1 MPVPA
6 PDERRPIHQASHAA
20 PSDGPTPR
28 SREIRVRLTLLA
40 AATVV
45 VWTTYWPTL
54 GHEFVYDDYYLVRP
68 HTWSEVRGG
77 LTGSWYT
84 DGVMVPFYRPLTV
97 LFHAARFEILH
108 FDPLMHHGL
117 SLALFTVVASL
128 AGWIAFRVTG
138 VPWVALLGVAAVG
151 THPGL
156 PYALVAWITNQMHLL
171 QSLVVLGA
179 IGWWVRYRR
188 RDVTW
193 WWPLLVFQVAS
204 FCIKEDGI
212 VLLPSI
218 ALLEVIYRRVV
229 ERRWGLP
236 PIGFLIGSLLLT
248 IGLLALRSWALEG
261 LGGYRA
267 VDLQQATANLARGL
281 YRTLCYQPF
290 DRPGK
295 TVAGTL
301 VVLLT
306 FAGATGMVRTLSRRP
321 DLGGGTPS
329 PGSLTSRCL
338 FLLLA
343 GLVVAFSFNLPF
355 AFVTK
360 REQWYLLA
368 IGGAVAFT
376 GGAAWLLLALRTRVT
391 RALVLA
397 LIGTALISSAWVA
410 RQMADDFS
418 PAHPNTLHTDGI
430 VVEWPRIA
438 PEVRDFLARKQR
450 AIGEGTNTPR
460 LSDLPL
466 LAYGVHAWE
475 PEPGGRM
482 FRWTTSRV
490 DLYVHHHMAR
500 LDLPIRAFP
509 RGSDSVSLL
518 IRGGRR
524 DLGPFGIDHASWISV
539 PIELRPSRWPW
550 RRSVV
555 ELSVDPTWKPADLY
569 PGSNDPRVLG
579 MKLGEASST
588 PGSPGREPD

>member
-193 WWPLLVFQVAS
+193 WWPLLV
-204 FCIKEDGI
+204 
-212 VLLPSI
+212 
-218 ALLEVIYRRVV
+218 
-229 ERRWGLP
+229 
-236 PIGFLIGSLLLT
+236 
-248 IGLLALRSWALEG
+248 
-261 LGGYRA
+261 
-267 VDLQQATANLARGL
+267 
-281 YRTLCYQPF
+281 
-290 DRPGK
+290 
-295 TVAGTL
+295 
-301 VVLLT
+301 
-306 FAGATGMVRTLSRRP
+306 
-321 DLGGGTPS
+321 
-329 PGSLTSRCL
+329 
-338 FLLLA
+338 
-343 GLVVAFSFNLPF
+343 PF

-438 PEVRDFLARKQR
+438 PEIRDFLARKQR

-579 MKLGEASST
+579 VKLGEASST